1 MFQRFL
7 AIALVTAAC
16 GTTPKRPV
24 SPPAPPAGAGEVI
37 GADGHF
43 TKERVYE
50 GDCMPAGSRG
60 GCHTVTLRPDGT
72 FRNFLFDA
80 AIEGTYSIEGSAV
93 ALKGPD
99 PEPIVMTL
107 SEDRTKLDTLTLK
120 P

>member
-1 MFQRFL
+1 MIHRFL
-7 AIALVTAAC
+7 AIALFAAAC
-16 GTTPKRPV
+16 GSSPKPPTTT
-24 SPPAPPAGAGEVI
+24 PPAPAGDVI
-37 GADGHF
+37 GTDGHF
-43 TKERVYE
+43 TQERVYE

-80 AIEGTYSIEGSAV
+80 AIEGNYSIEGSSV

-99 PEPIVMTL
+99 PDPVVMTL
-107 SEDRTKLDTLTLK
+107 SEDRTKLDSLTLK